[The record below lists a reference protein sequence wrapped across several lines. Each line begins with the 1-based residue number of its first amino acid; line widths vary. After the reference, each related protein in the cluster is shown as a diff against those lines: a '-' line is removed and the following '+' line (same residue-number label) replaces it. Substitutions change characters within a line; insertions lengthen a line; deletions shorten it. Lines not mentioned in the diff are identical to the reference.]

1 MKVNFTVDG
10 EPVGK
15 ERPRMNSITKR
26 TYTPNKTKNYEELI
40 KWLYQSK
47 VKHYF
52 KGYIKMTL
60 RCYYSIAKSNSK
72 KVKEQKRNNVL
83 RPSKKPDI
91 DNVVKIVA
99 DALNEIAYKD
109 DTQIVEVVA
118 SKYYSDKPR
127 VEVVLEDIVQKESK
141 QKSQ

>member
-1 MKVNFTVDG
+1 MKVNFVIDG

-15 ERPRMNSITKR
+15 ERPRFNLATKR
-26 TYTPNKTKNYEELI
+26 TYTPNKTKNYEDYI
-40 KWLYQSK
+40 KYMYQSK
-47 VKHYF
+47 VKHCF
-52 KGYIKMTL
+52 EGYIKMTL

-91 DNVVKIVA
+91 DNVVKIIA
-99 DALNEIAYKD
+99 DSLNEIAYKD

-118 SKYYSDKPR
+118 SKHFSDEPR
-127 VEVVLEDIVQKESK
+127 VEVILEDIS
-141 QKSQ
+141 

>member
-1 MKVNFTVDG
+1 MKVFLVIDG

-26 TYTPNKTKNYEELI
+26 TYTPNKTKNYEDLI

-47 VKHYF
+47 VRHYF
-52 KGYIKMTL
+52 TGYIKMTL

-91 DNVVKIVA
+91 DNVVKIIA
-99 DALNEIAYKD
+99 DSLNEIAYKD

-127 VEVVLEDIVQKESK
+127 VEVELEDIS
-141 QKSQ
+141 

>member
-1 MKVNFTVDG
+1 MKVFLVIDG

-15 ERPRMNSITKR
+15 ERPRMNTYAKR
-26 TYTPNKTKNYEELI
+26 TYTPNKTRDYEDLI

-47 VKHYF
+47 VKHCF
-52 KGYIKMTL
+52 DGYIKMTL

-91 DNVVKIVA
+91 DNVIKVVA
-99 DALNEIAYKD
+99 DSLNEIAYKD

-127 VEVVLEDIVQKESK
+127 IEVVLEDAI
-141 QKSQ
+141 

>member
-1 MKVNFTVDG
+1 
-10 EPVGK
+10 
-15 ERPRMNSITKR
+15 
-26 TYTPNKTKNYEELI
+26 TKNYEDLI

-47 VKHYF
+47 VKYYF
-52 KGYIKMTL
+52 EGYIKMTL

-91 DNVVKIVA
+91 DNVIKVVA
-99 DALNEIAYKD
+99 DSLNEIAYKD

-127 VEVVLEDIVQKESK
+127 VEVILEDVI
-141 QKSQ
+141 

>member
-1 MKVNFTVDG
+1 MKVFLVIDG
-10 EPVGK
+10 KPVGK

-26 TYTPNKTKNYEELI
+26 TYTPNKTRDYEELI

-52 KGYIKMTL
+52 EGYIKMTL

-91 DNVVKIVA
+91 DNVVKIIA
-99 DALNEIAYKD
+99 DSLNEIAYKD

-127 VEVVLEDIVQKESK
+127 VEVILEDIS
-141 QKSQ
+141 

>member
-1 MKVNFTVDG
+1 MKINFTIDG
-10 EPVGK
+10 EPIGK
-15 ERPRMNSITKR
+15 ERPRMNTYTKR
-26 TYTPNKTKNYEELI
+26 TYTPNKTKHYEELI

-52 KGYIKMTL
+52 EGYIKMTL
-60 RCYYSIAKSNSK
+60 RCYYSIAKSSSK

-99 DALNEIAYKD
+99 DALNDIAYKD

-127 VEVVLEDIVQKESK
+127 IEVVLEDVI
-141 QKSQ
+141 

>member
-1 MKVNFTVDG
+1 MKVFLVIDG

-15 ERPRMNSITKR
+15 ERPRMNTYAKR
-26 TYTPNKTKNYEELI
+26 TYTPNKTKNYEDLI

-47 VKHYF
+47 VKYYF
-52 KGYIKMTL
+52 EGYIKMTL
-60 RCYYSIAKSNSK
+60 RCYYSIAKSNNK

-91 DNVVKIVA
+91 DNVIKVVA
-99 DALNEIAYKD
+99 DSLNEIAYKD

-118 SKYYSDKPR
+118 SKYYSDNPR
-127 VEVVLEDIVQKESK
+127 VEVILEDVI
-141 QKSQ
+141 

>member
-1 MKVNFTVDG
+1 MKVFLVVDG

-26 TYTPNKTKNYEELI
+26 TYTPNKTRDYEELI
-40 KWLYQSK
+40 RWLYQSK

-52 KGYIKMTL
+52 EGYIKMTI

-91 DNVVKIVA
+91 DNVVKIIA
-99 DALNEIAYKD
+99 DSLNEIAYKD

-127 VEVVLEDIVQKESK
+127 VEVELEDVI
-141 QKSQ
+141 

>member
-1 MKVNFTVDG
+1 MKVNFTIYG

-15 ERPRMNSITKR
+15 ERPRFNLATKR
-26 TYTPNKTKNYEELI
+26 TYTPNKTKSYEELI

-47 VKHYF
+47 VKYRF
-52 KGYIKMTL
+52 TGYIKMTI

-91 DNVVKIVA
+91 DNVIKVVA
-99 DALNEIAYKD
+99 DSLNGIAYKD

-127 VEVVLEDIVQKESK
+127 VEVMIEDII
-141 QKSQ
+141 

>member
-1 MKVNFTVDG
+1 MRVNFTIDG

-15 ERPRMNSITKR
+15 ERPRFNLATKR
-26 TYTPNKTKNYEELI
+26 TYTPNKTRDYEKLI

-52 KGYIKMTL
+52 EGYIKMTL

-91 DNVVKIVA
+91 DNAVKIIA
-99 DALNEIAYKD
+99 DSLNEIAYKD

-127 VEVVLEDIVQKESK
+127 VEVMLEDII
-141 QKSQ
+141 

>member
-1 MKVNFTVDG
+1 MRVNFTIDG

-15 ERPRMNSITKR
+15 ERPRFNLATKR
-26 TYTPNKTKNYEELI
+26 TYTPNKTKSYEELI

-47 VKHYF
+47 VKYYF
-52 KGYIKMTL
+52 EGYIKMTI

-91 DNVVKIVA
+91 DNVVKIIA
-99 DALNEIAYKD
+99 DSLNEIAYKD

-118 SKYYSDKPR
+118 SKYFSDEPR
-127 VEVVLEDIVQKESK
+127 VEVILEDIS
-141 QKSQ
+141 

>member
-1 MKVNFTVDG
+1 MRVNFTIDG

-15 ERPRMNSITKR
+15 ERPRFNLATKR
-26 TYTPNKTKNYEELI
+26 TYTPNKTRDYEKLI

-52 KGYIKMTL
+52 EGYIKMTL

-91 DNVVKIVA
+91 DNAVKIIA
-99 DALNEIAYKD
+99 DSLNEIAYKD

-127 VEVVLEDIVQKESK
+127 VEVMLEDI
-141 QKSQ
+141 

>member
-1 MKVNFTVDG
+1 MRINFTIDG

-15 ERPRMNSITKR
+15 ERPRFNLATKR
-26 TYTPNKTKNYEELI
+26 TYTPNKTKDYEELI

-52 KGYIKMTL
+52 EGYIKMTL

-91 DNVVKIVA
+91 DNVVKIIA
-99 DALNEIAYKD
+99 DSLNEIAYKD
-109 DTQIVEVVA
+109 DT
-118 SKYYSDKPR
+118 
-127 VEVVLEDIVQKESK
+127 
-141 QKSQ
+141 

>member
-1 MKVNFTVDG
+1 MRVNFTIDG

-15 ERPRMNSITKR
+15 GRPRMNTYAKR
-26 TYTPNKTKNYEELI
+26 TYTPNKTKNYEDLI

-52 KGYIKMTL
+52 EGYIKMTL

-91 DNVVKIVA
+91 DNVIKIMA

-127 VEVVLEDIVQKESK
+127 VEVVLEDIS
-141 QKSQ
+141 

>member
-1 MKVNFTVDG
+1 MKINFTIDG
-10 EPVGK
+10 EPIGK

-26 TYTPNKTKNYEELI
+26 TYTPNKTKNYEDYI
-40 KWLYQSK
+40 KYLYQSK
-47 VKHYF
+47 VKYHF
-52 KGYIKMTL
+52 TGYIKMTL

-118 SKYYSDKPR
+118 SKYYSDRPR
-127 VEVVLEDIVQKESK
+127 VEIELEEIL
-141 QKSQ
+141 

>member
-1 MKVNFTVDG
+1 MRVFLVIDG

-15 ERPRMNSITKR
+15 ERPRMNTYAKR
-26 TYTPNKTKNYEELI
+26 TYTPNKTRDYEELI
-40 KWLYQSK
+40 RWLYQSK
-47 VKHYF
+47 VKHCF
-52 KGYIKMTL
+52 TGYIKMTL

-118 SKYYSDKPR
+118 SKYYS
-127 VEVVLEDIVQKESK
+127 
-141 QKSQ
+141 

>member
-1 MKVNFTVDG
+1 MKVNFTIDG

-15 ERPRMNSITKR
+15 ERPRMNTYAKR
-26 TYTPNKTKNYEELI
+26 TYTPNKTKNYEDYI
-40 KWLYQSK
+40 KYLYQSK
-47 VKHYF
+47 VKYYF

-91 DNVVKIVA
+91 DNVVKIIA

-118 SKYYSDKPR
+118 SKYYSDRPR
-127 VEVVLEDIVQKESK
+127 VEVILEDIV
-141 QKSQ
+141 

>member
-1 MKVNFTVDG
+1 MKINFTIDG
-10 EPVGK
+10 EPIGK
-15 ERPRMNSITKR
+15 ERPRMNTYAKR
-26 TYTPNKTKNYEELI
+26 TYTPNKTKDYENLI

-47 VKHYF
+47 VKYYF
-52 KGYIKMTL
+52 EGYIKMTL

-72 KVKEQKRNNVL
+72 KVKEQKRNNAL

-127 VEVVLEDIVQKESK
+127 IEVVLEDVI
-141 QKSQ
+141 

>member
-1 MKVNFTVDG
+1 MKINFTIGG

-52 KGYIKMTL
+52 EGYIKMTL

-91 DNVVKIVA
+91 DNVVKIIA
-99 DALNEIAYKD
+99 DSLNEIAYKD

-127 VEVVLEDIVQKESK
+127 VEVELEDVI
-141 QKSQ
+141 

>member
-1 MKVNFTVDG
+1 MRVFLVIDG

-15 ERPRMNSITKR
+15 ERPRMNTYAKR
-26 TYTPNKTKNYEELI
+26 TYTPNKTRDYEELI
-40 KWLYQSK
+40 RWLYQSK
-47 VKHYF
+47 VKHCF
-52 KGYIKMTL
+52 TGYIKMTL

-127 VEVVLEDIVQKESK
+127 VEVVLEDIV
-141 QKSQ
+141 